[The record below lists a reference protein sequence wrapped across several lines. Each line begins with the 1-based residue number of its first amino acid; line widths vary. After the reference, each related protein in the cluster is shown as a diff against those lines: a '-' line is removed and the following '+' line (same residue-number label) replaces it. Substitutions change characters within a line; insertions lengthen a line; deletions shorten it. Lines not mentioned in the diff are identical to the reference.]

1 MADERNYV
9 ARSPCGCITA
19 ICSWRVDRKEVATI
33 VAEWIRRGCDVERM
47 TDEEFRA
54 SRFGCSHKEPPKP
67 ERLQLT
73 LL

>member
-19 ICSWRVDRKEVATI
+19 VCSWRVDRKEIASI
-33 VAEWIRRGCDVERM
+33 VSGWICRGCDVERM

-54 SRFGCSHKEPPKP
+54 GHFGCVHKAAPKP
-67 ERLQLT
+67 EPLQLT